1 MLVMLWF
8 YLLLTCVLMNYF
20 LAEEIRNDMTN

>member
-8 YLLLTCVLMNYF
+8 YLLLTFVLMNYF